1 MDQHRPF
8 LYLTLFFLGFLI
20 WSTWQQEHAPKPAPG
35 TTSTITGTAQAP
47 NQNQQNSNIP
57 AAANIPSA
65 NTSNANNFTQQN
77 QNTSSTTA
85 RKQIHIKTDVLDL
98 LLDLQGGTISQ
109 VDLPTYPISLK
120 EKDKA
125 VRILDKEK
133 AYSAQSGLRHQD
145 VNGAYRSDL
154 APNHY
159 ALFSAEKDQY
169 VLAEGQNKLEVPI
182 VWNNGKGIN
191 VIKTLVFERGN
202 FLVKQNTR
210 IDNQSP
216 TAWTGSLYM
225 QLTHGKNS
233 SKRSILSGGA
243 ITYTGPAYYHDKYI
257 KVSFDDIEDETLN
270 DSVKG
275 GWVAMLQHYFVSAWI
290 PSENTENAVYTI
302 FDKKNENYIMG
313 TKTPEITI
321 NSGASDSFD
330 SQFYVGPTDQGKLAS
345 ISKGLDLTVD
355 YGIFAFVSKPI
366 FTAMN
371 FIHQYVGNWGW
382 TIILLTLL
390 IKIIFFYPSAISYKS
405 MAKMKK
411 LGPKIKEIGE
421 KYKSDPQGKQKAT
434 MAFYRKEKINPLGG
448 CLPMLIQMPVFMG
461 LYWVLQESVELRQA
475 PWLLWYK
482 DLSLMDPYF
491 VLPLLYGASMFIQQK
506 LNPPVSQDPMQQKI
520 FMYLP
525 IVFTFMFL
533 WFPSGLVLYWV
544 VNNILTIAQQW
555 FINKKILGNDALKH

>member
-1 MDQHRPF
+1 MDQQRPF

-20 WSTWQQEHAPKPAPG
+20 WSTWQQEHAPKPVAQTP
-35 TTSTITGTAQAP
+35 TTGAQQA
-47 NQNQQNSNIP
+47 QNQQNGNIP
-57 AAANIPSA
+57 TAANIPSA
-65 NTSNANNFTQQN
+65 NSNNITQQN
-77 QNTSSTTA
+77 SSSSTA
-85 RKQIHIKTDVLDL
+85 SAQKQIHIKTDVLDL
-98 LLDLQGGTISQ
+98 MLDLQGGTISQ
-109 VDLPTYPISLK
+109 VDLPTYPVSLK
-120 EKDKA
+120 EKNTA
-125 VRILDKEK
+125 IRILNKEK
-133 AYSAQSGLRHQD
+133 SYAAQSGLRHQD

-159 ALFSAEKDQY
+159 AIYSAEKDQY
-169 VLAEGQNKLEVPI
+169 VMAEGQNKLEVPI
-182 VWNNGKGIN
+182 VWNNGKGIK
-191 VIKTLVFERGN
+191 VVKTLIFERGN
-202 FLVKQNTR
+202 FAVKQNTK

-216 TAWTGSLYM
+216 NAWIGSQYM
-225 QLTHGKNS
+225 QITHGKNTK
-233 SKRSILSGGA
+233 KRSMIGGGA

-257 KVSFDDIEDETLN
+257 KVSFSDIEKETLN
-270 DSVKG
+270 DPVKG

-290 PSENTENAVYTI
+290 PSEDTENVVYSI
-302 FDKKNENYIMG
+302 FDKKNKNYIIG
-313 TKTPEITI
+313 TKTAEITI
-321 NSGASDSFD
+321 NSGASNSFD
-330 SQFYVGPTDQGKLAS
+330 SQFYVGPTDQEKLSA

-366 FTAMN
+366 FAAMK
-371 FIHQYVGNWGW
+371 FIHHYVGNWGW
-382 TIILLTLL
+382 SIILLTLL
-390 IKIIFFYPSAISYKS
+390 IKLIFFYPSAISYKS

-421 KYKSDPQGKQKAT
+421 KYKNDPQAKQKAT

-482 DLSLMDPYF
+482 DLSIMDPYF
-491 VLPLLYGASMFIQQK
+491 VLPLLYGTSMFIQQR

-533 WFPSGLVLYWV
+533 WFPAGLVLYWV

-555 FINKKILGNDALKH
+555 FINKKILGDDALKH

>member
-1 MDQHRPF
+1 MDQQRPF

-20 WSTWQQEHAPKPAPG
+20 WSTWQQEHAPKPVAQTP
-35 TTSTITGTAQAP
+35 TTGAQQA
-47 NQNQQNSNIP
+47 QNQQNGNIP
-57 AAANIPSA
+57 TAANIPSA
-65 NTSNANNFTQQN
+65 NSNNITQQSSN
-77 QNTSSTTA
+77 SSTA
-85 RKQIHIKTDVLDL
+85 SAHKQIHIKTDVLDL
-98 LLDLQGGTISQ
+98 MLDLQGGTISQ
-109 VDLPTYPISLK
+109 VDLPSYPISLK
-120 EKDKA
+120 EKNTA

-133 AYSAQSGLRHQD
+133 SYAAQSGLRHQD

-159 ALFSAEKDQY
+159 AIYSAEKDQY
-169 VLAEGQNKLEVPI
+169 VMAEGQNKLEVPI

-191 VIKTLVFERGN
+191 VVKTLIFERGN
-202 FLVKQNTR
+202 FAVKQNIK

-216 TAWTGSLYM
+216 NAWIGSQYM
-225 QLTHGKNS
+225 QITHGKNNK
-233 SKRSILSGGA
+233 KRSIIGGGA
-243 ITYTGPAYYHDKYI
+243 ITYTGPAYYNDKYI
-257 KVSFDDIEDETLN
+257 KVSFGDIEDETLN
-270 DSVKG
+270 DLVKG

-290 PSENTENAVYTI
+290 PSEDTENVVYSI
-302 FDKKNENYIMG
+302 FDKKNENYIIG
-313 TKTPEITI
+313 TKTAEITI
-321 NSGASDSFD
+321 NSGASNSFD
-330 SQFYVGPTDQGKLAS
+330 SQFYVGPTDQEKLSA

-366 FTAMN
+366 FTAMK
-371 FIHQYVGNWGW
+371 FIHHYVGNWGW
-382 TIILLTLL
+382 SIILLTLL
-390 IKIIFFYPSAISYKS
+390 IKLIFFYPSAISYKS

-421 KYKSDPQGKQKAT
+421 KYKNDPQGKQKAT

-482 DLSLMDPYF
+482 DLSIMDPYF

-533 WFPSGLVLYWV
+533 WFPAGLVLYWV

-555 FINKKILGNDALKH
+555 FINKKILGDDALKH